1 MTRFYKMNIYPSS
14 KAAYKYFG
22 NSEYRE
28 RPHITIGLNAD
39 KFRDGS
45 TATIKVVSTTGTDF
59 SLTIT
64 GSDDSAVT
72 TTSFNTAIDYYND
85 PIWSLAEALKKNISL
100 FYDVTVNEADIYT
113 YSTVTAY
120 FDSSTTYKVTVSD
133 NLTISGDY
141 DGTYIPL
148 VKYVMTFNVDDG
160 DETTHFDAEKYTND
174 KQVFFNL
181 TSPFTNT
188 ITKYPISFT
197 YNLHR
202 SFDGASGITYTK
214 SVLTDSDTTTII
226 MPTTCGEFYDLDYNN
241 YLIDVNTSLKG
252 NFLTN
257 KLTREITY
265 DERIALSAIT
275 SDPTQF
281 IFKLHYY
288 TPSGS
293 FIATLGET
301 DFINYGTY
309 GSYYSETH
317 NHRTDMYVDPCI
329 QSVETKYDKTVGYI
343 EAVITNTSGTEKS
356 ERLRLNVNG
365 RCQSVNTV
373 YFVNKIGGID
383 WYTFKGSTE
392 LESDIDDQEV
402 YTSLYNG
409 RIHNGKTYHETNVR
423 YKTMEKKKT
432 LNSGRITHSEA
443 KWLDELASS
452 HYVFLTQSDKTN
464 GVKFYEVV
472 VDEVDV
478 DIDSSETYSECS
490 ITYYI
495 GDKDIL

>member
-1 MTRFYKMNIYPSS
+1 MNIYPSS

-28 RPHITIGLNAD
+28 RPYITIGLNKD

-45 TATIKVVSTTGTDF
+45 TATIKVTALAGSDF

-64 GSDDSAVT
+64 GSDDGSVSA
-72 TTSFNTAIDYYND
+72 TSFNTAIDYYND

-100 FYDVTVNEADIYT
+100 FYDVKVDEADVYND
-113 YSTVTAY
+113 STVTAY
-120 FDSSTTYKVTVSD
+120 FDSSSNYKVAVSD
-133 NLTISGDY
+133 NLTISGY
-141 DGTYIPL
+141 PDGNYVPL
-148 VKYVMTFNVDDG
+148 VKYVMTFNVNDG
-160 DETTHFDAEKYTND
+160 DETTTFDAEKYTND

-181 TSPFTNT
+181 TSPFVNT
-188 ITKYPISFT
+188 IAKYPISFT
-197 YNLHR
+197 YSMHR
-202 SFDGASGITYTK
+202 SFDGATGITYTK
-214 SVLTDSDTTTII
+214 SVLTGNDTTTII
-226 MPTTCGEFYDLDYNN
+226 MPTTCGEFYELDYKNN

-252 NFLTN
+252 KFLTN
-257 KLTREITY
+257 KLTREIAY
-265 DERIALSAIT
+265 DERIALSALT

-281 IFKLHYY
+281 TFKMHYY
-288 TPSGS
+288 TPSGN
-293 FIATLGET
+293 FITTLSET
-301 DFINYGTY
+301 DFANYGAFA
-309 GSYYSETH
+309 YYSETH
-317 NHRTDMYVDPCI
+317 NYRTDIYVDPCI
-329 QSVETKYDKTVGYI
+329 QSVENKLGKTVGYV
-343 EAVITNTSGTEKS
+343 EAVITNLSGTEKTD
-356 ERLRLNVNG
+356 RLRLNVNG

-402 YTSLYNG
+402 YSSLYKG
-409 RIHNGKTYHETNVR
+409 RIHNDKTYHQTNVR
-423 YKTMEKKKT
+423 YKTMEKKRT

-452 HYVFLTQSDKTN
+452 HYVFLTQGDKTSGLN
-464 GVKFYEVV
+464 FYEVV